1 VGGHADLGRTRSS
14 PDEIGSAAPVDYSGK
29 VALIPASP
37 DLEAVRGR
45 PTTHPITITKRRTMS
60 GRSRPQSNS
69 PWVIDTRALGRR
81 PGTLR
86 ELRLAAPVD
95 EPMGLD
101 VVAVPPGAEVDLDLR
116 LEAVA
121 EGVLVS
127 GTAAAVA
134 VGQCSRCLIDLTE
147 PVIAR
152 IRELY
157 AYPES
162 ATAAT
167 TEDDEIARLVD
178 DLVDLQPVVHDE
190 VVLALPMAP
199 LCRPDCPGLCAV
211 CGERFDDLEPG
222 HSHEILDPRWA
233 ALRDRLDTD
242 SPESADRPAAG
253 PVD

>member
-1 VGGHADLGRTRSS
+1 M
-14 PDEIGSAAPVDYSGK
+14 SA
-29 VALIPASP
+29 
-37 DLEAVRGR
+37 
-45 PTTHPITITKRRTMS
+45 HPH
-60 GRSRPQSNS
+60 PQSNS
-69 PWVIDTRALGRR
+69 PWVFDTRVLGRR

-86 ELRLAAPVD
+86 AVRMAAPVS
-95 EPMGLD
+95 EPMGLE
-101 VVAVPPGAEVDLDLR
+101 VVAVPPGSDVDLDLR
-116 LEAVA
+116 FEAVA

-127 GTAAAVA
+127 GTAAATA
-134 VGQCSRCLIDLTE
+134 VGQCARCLIDLTE

-178 DLVDLQPVVHDE
+178 DLVDLEPVVHDE

-199 LCRPDCPGLCAV
+199 LCRPDCPGLCV
-211 CGERFDDLEPG
+211 ECGERFDDLEPG

-233 ALRDRLDTD
+233 ALRDRFDTD
-242 SPESADRPAAG
+242 TSESADRPSAG
-253 PVD
+253 SAE

>member
-1 VGGHADLGRTRSS
+1 
-14 PDEIGSAAPVDYSGK
+14 
-29 VALIPASP
+29 
-37 DLEAVRGR
+37 
-45 PTTHPITITKRRTMS
+45 MS
-60 GRSRPQSNS
+60 GRARPQHNS

-86 ELRLAAPVD
+86 EMRLAAPIV

-101 VVAVPPGAEVDLDLR
+101 VVAVPPGADVDLDLR
-116 LEAVA
+116 LEAVV

-134 VGQCSRCLIDLTE
+134 VGQCSRCLIDVTE

-162 ATAAT
+162 TTAAT
-167 TEDDEIARLVD
+167 TGDDEVARLVD
-178 DLVDLQPVVHDE
+178 DLVDLEPLVRDE

-199 LCRPDCPGLCAV
+199 LCRPDCPGLCV
-211 CGERFDDLEPG
+211 ECGERLDDLEPG
-222 HSHEILDPRWA
+222 HSHERLDPRWA
-233 ALRDRLDTD
+233 ALQEKSAP
-242 SPESADRPAAG
+242 SPPDQQAADQRSPQGRPAKGTPRPGPQSPRSPGQPGAG
-253 PVD
+253 TD

>member
-1 VGGHADLGRTRSS
+1 MAARSVRAGGR
-14 PDEIGSAAPVDYSGK
+14 ISAV
-29 VALIPASP
+29 
-37 DLEAVRGR
+37 
-45 PTTHPITITKRRTMS
+45 PTPSTDQDRNVTMS
-60 GRSRPQSNS
+60 GHARPQSNS

-86 ELRLAAPVD
+86 ALRLAAPVD

-101 VVAVPPGAEVDLDLR
+101 VVAVPPGSDVDLDLR

-134 VGQCSRCLIDLTE
+134 VGQCSRCLVDLTE
-147 PVIAR
+147 PVIAK
-152 IRELY
+152 IRELS

-162 ATAAT
+162 TTAAT
-167 TEDDEIARLVD
+167 TDDDELPRLVD
-178 DLVDLQPVVHDE
+178 DLVDLEPLVRDE

-199 LCRPDCPGLCAV
+199 LCRPDCPGLCAE

-233 ALRDRLDTD
+233 ALRDRFDTET
-242 SPESADRPAAG
+242 PESTDRPHAG
-253 PVD
+253 SGE